1 MHRVLLALAATCLAA
16 GTLSCSST
24 RSAEATTPDQK
35 AVMATVHEFVDGFNA
50 GDVKRATSVCT
61 DAMSI
66 LDEFPPYEWHGAGAL
81 SKWLQ
86 DYAADAQQNGITDG
100 VVTLLAP
107 RHIDVM
113 ADRAYVVATADY
125 TFRMQ
130 GKPVGEQGSGF
141 TFALQRVKDAWRITG
156 WCWSK
161 N

>member
-1 MHRVLLALAATCLAA
+1 MHRVLLALAATLLAA

-35 AVMATVHEFVDGFNA
+35 AVMAAVHGFVDSFNA
-50 GDVKRATSVCT
+50 GDAQKAIAAGT
-61 DAMSI
+61 DSMSI
-66 LDEFPPYEWHGAGAL
+66 LDEFPPYEWHGSGAL

-86 DYAADAQQNGITDG
+86 DYAADAKRNGIENG

-107 RHIDVM
+107 RHIDVEG
-113 ADRAYVVATADY
+113 DRAYVVATADY
-125 TFRMQ
+125 SFQMQ

-141 TFALQRVKDAWRITG
+141 TFTLQKVKDAWRITG

-161 N
+161 S